1 MTRIDLAAAD
11 AALQKMHTSVLT
23 TEQQREEERLALN
36 QSLGFSDEQPVPLEQ
51 NIEPPSPKSIP
62 AAAQFIE
69 GIEKRRSR
77 PARARVWL
85 SRAGTAV
92 KSGNPPTVPED
103 QYRLLTGGDNT
114 NVITTGFGVTIDLPL
129 FDRNQGAIAVEDG
142 HAS

>member
-36 QSLGFSDEQPVPLEQ
+36 QSLGFSDEEPVPLEQ

-69 GIEKRRSR
+69 GIEKRRLDLLALES
-77 PARARVWL
+77 WL
-85 SRAGTAV
+85 SRTGSAV

-103 QYRLLTGGDNT
+103 QHRLLTGG
-114 NVITTGFGVTIDLPL
+114 
-129 FDRNQGAIAVEDG
+129 R
-142 HAS
+142 